1 MDSKIWLSPP
11 HLSGDEITY
20 IQQAIQENW
29 VAPVGPNITSFEN
42 NLQNYLNANKHI
54 VALNS
59 GTSAI
64 HLALILAGVTSG
76 DEVICQSFTF
86 AASANPIVYLGGVPV
101 FVDSEKETWNMCPV
115 LLEEAIVDRIRK
127 GKKPK
132 AIVAVHMYGMPYKV
146 IEISAISEKYNIPI
160 IEDAAEALGSTF
172 NGKQCGSF
180 GTFGILSFNGNKII
194 TTSGGGALV
203 CTSEKTKEKALY
215 LATQAKDDAPHYQHS
230 EIGYN
235 YRLSNILAGIGIAQ
249 LAVLNKR
256 VLARRTNYEFYKN
269 ELSFTS
275 SIEFLME
282 PEKCVSNRWL
292 TCMLTPSF
300 KIREQIRLQL
310 ESENIESKPLR
321 KPLHIQPVFKKQPC
335 YVNGVSELLFERG
348 LCLPSG
354 SNLKEYELRKI
365 IEIIKQHI

>member
-180 GTFGILSFNGNKII
+180 GTFGIL
-194 TTSGGGALV
+194 
-203 CTSEKTKEKALY
+203 Y
-215 LATQAKDDAPHYQHS
+215 
-230 EIGYN
+230 
-235 YRLSNILAGIGIAQ
+235 
-249 LAVLNKR
+249 
-256 VLARRTNYEFYKN
+256 
-269 ELSFTS
+269 S
-275 SIEFLME
+275 S
-282 PEKCVSNRWL
+282 
-292 TCMLTPSF
+292 
-300 KIREQIRLQL
+300 
-310 ESENIESKPLR
+310 
-321 KPLHIQPVFKKQPC
+321 
-335 YVNGVSELLFERG
+335 
-348 LCLPSG
+348 
-354 SNLKEYELRKI
+354 
-365 IEIIKQHI
+365 